1 MSSGYRELN
10 APSALYHA
18 VEAVW
23 LREPEFQASRSI
35 AILPDG
41 CMDLICRYEVGAD
54 GGAADV
60 KLLVSGPDRST
71 RHMTV
76 ERGIG
81 FVGIR
86 FRPGWARG
94 ILDIDASPLV
104 DVGTVAGAITPRLE
118 ALERR
123 LLDCGSPAALQRRLE
138 NELLLG
144 AATRRAPPSRV
155 RAAVGRLG
163 QPSVRVD
170 TVADELGLTPRSL
183 HREIVAWTGLGPNS

>member
-1 MSSGYRELN
+1 M
-10 APSALYHA
+10 
-18 VEAVW
+18 
-23 LREPEFQASRSI
+23 EFS
-35 AILPDG
+35 
-41 CMDLICRYEVGAD
+41 
-54 GGAADV
+54 
-60 KLLVSGPDRST
+60 
-71 RHMTV
+71 
-76 ERGIG
+76 
-81 FVGIR
+81 
-86 FRPGWARG
+86 
-94 ILDIDASPLV
+94 IDASPLV

-183 HREIVAWTGLGPNS
+183 HREIVAWTGLGPKQLMRILRLQATLARLRARSEPLAVLAMEAGYADQAHMTREFRALAGATPHWFNGRPIRSRQRTSGG